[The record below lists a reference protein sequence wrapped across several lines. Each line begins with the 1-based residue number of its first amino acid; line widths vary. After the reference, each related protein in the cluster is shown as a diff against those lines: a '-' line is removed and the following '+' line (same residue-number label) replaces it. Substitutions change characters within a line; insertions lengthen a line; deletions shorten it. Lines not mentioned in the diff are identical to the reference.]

1 MADVVSLAQ
10 TKAFLN
16 ITDTSAD
23 SELPFYVSASQNM
36 WINRGGPVGTP
47 SSPIEEWF
55 DGGSPEITLRRAPI
69 ASITL
74 VEESWGSSKYTL
86 TEQASGTGSNAYA
99 YTVDLATGTLI
110 RRVAGVATSFANGI
124 RNVRVQY
131 TPGIATVPEDIQL
144 AILLLIKHMWQTQ
157 RGIGRRPG
165 TGGNDDEWQPREAF
179 AWPNRCEQILAG
191 YKIPGIA

>member
-1 MADVVSLAQ
+1 
-10 TKAFLN
+10 
-16 ITDTSAD
+16 
-23 SELPFYVSASQNM
+23 M
-36 WINRGGPVGTP
+36 WANRGGPTGTP
-47 SSPIEEWF
+47 ATPVDEWYN
-55 DGGSPEITLRRAPI
+55 GGSPEINLRRSPV

-74 VEESWGSSKYTL
+74 VEESLGSIKYTL
-86 TEQASGTGSNAYA
+86 TEQATGSGSNAYA
-99 YTVDLATGTLI
+99 YTVDLATGTLV
-110 RRVAGVATSFANGI
+110 RRAAGMAVNFAIGL
-124 RNVRVQY
+124 RNVHVQY

-179 AWPNRCEQILAG
+179 AWPNRVEQILAG